1 MSESRFD
8 EVGNFGGIGT
18 LLQEHLVKEFTILD
32 GATDRTTHDSSGINR
47 EKKEK

>member
-18 LLQEHLVKEFTILD
+18 FLQEYLVKEFPILD
-32 GATDRTTHDSSGINR
+32 GATDRTTHVSSGTTG
-47 EKKEK
+47 KK